1 MNVAHRVGLPRGE
14 FGHLLGLAP
23 EHLGD
28 DLCRPPAATINRIA
42 ELTVAHAPW
51 TDVSQLLAQQST
63 VGALG
68 VWDYL
73 ITCAA
78 TPLEGIKD
86 AAASFA
92 VVADPAT
99 ETLTVTEDG
108 DHVTIGHLNHADLA
122 NQAACAIRGFALGL
136 YRQRLSQ
143 AAGRPVIPLR
153 VTLTTQA
160 PRRHDTLTELYGTRA
175 IDFEAP
181 ASSLTFLA
189 SDLETPNPLT
199 QPGLPRVLRQV
210 AEQQLTTA
218 TPLYDWLH
226 LFRRTLSFAHAEGAP
241 TLAAVA
247 QRMTIST
254 RTLQRRLEDHGT
266 TWNTELEALR
276 RTQITHL
283 LQKTDYGVDAI
294 AARTG
299 YKDGRS
305 LRRAVHRWYGTT
317 PSALRGTNSS
327 SSSG

>member
-1 MNVAHRVGLPRGE
+1 MNVAHRVGLPRDE

-28 DLCRPPAATINRIA
+28 DLCRPPAATINHIA

-51 TDVSQLLAQQST
+51 TDVAQLLTQQAV

-73 ITCAA
+73 ITCAP

-92 VVADPAT
+92 VVADTAT

-108 DHVTIGHLNHADLA
+108 EKVIIGHLNHAHLA
-122 NQAACAIRGFALGL
+122 NQAACAVRGFALGL

-143 AAGRPVIPLR
+143 AAGRPVLPLR
-153 VTLTTQA
+153 VSLAARA
-160 PRRHDTLTELYGTRA
+160 PRRHDTLTELYGTAA

-181 ASSLTFLA
+181 SSSLTFLA
-189 SDLETPNPLT
+189 ADLEIPNPLT
-199 QPGLPRVLRQV
+199 QPGLPHVLRQV
-210 AEQQLTTA
+210 AERQLTTA

-226 LFRRTLSFAHAEGAP
+226 LFRRTLSVAHTQGTS

-247 QRMTIST
+247 QRMTISA

-266 TWNTELEALR
+266 TWNAELEVLR
-276 RTQITHL
+276 RTQITQL
-283 LQKTDYGVDAI
+283 LQETDYGVDAI

-317 PSALRGTNSS
+317 PSALRDMNA